1 MQQKKAVKQHHKR
14 IQTKETRKRMKR
26 EKRKSEQLRKNK
38 KEFFEILDKLLDDD
52 VYRNQ
57 MELKAIERAKELST
71 NEDTMIKELHKQLS
85 N

>member
-1 MQQKKAVKQHHKR
+1 
-14 IQTKETRKRMKR
+14 
-26 EKRKSEQLRKNK
+26 
-38 KEFFEILDKLLDDD
+38 
-52 VYRNQ
+52 